1 MVRLLSSTVILG
13 TLYEL
18 NGMDTIKTTT
28 NKVLISFV
36 VKGLSLEV
44 IVLQL
49 HGTKEPC
56 LFSTSSW

>member
-13 TLYEL
+13 TIYEL
-18 NGMDTIKTTT
+18 NGKDTIKTTM
-28 NKVLISFV
+28 NKVFTSFI

-44 IVLQL
+44 IVLQQ